1 MNLSETDKKQAKILA
16 GVVAGGLLLYF
27 VFRTKPDSA
36 GGGQYQDPTGNSGYN
51 PGSTAFNAKNV
62 ATVLYDAMKDNGTD
76 EEVII
81 EALKTV
87 NQSQFAQVI
96 AAFGKL
102 NYNTITG
109 NQYNFNPF
117 EVLPKLGLKVW
128 LKEELSAKEY
138 AILKLKYPN
147 QL

>member
-1 MNLSETDKKQAKILA
+1 MNLSETDKKQAKIIA

-36 GGGQYQDPTGNSGYN
+36 GDSQDPTGNSGYI
-51 PGSTAFNAKNV
+51 PGSTAFNAKSV
-62 ATVLYDAMKDNGTD
+62 ATLLYDAMKDVGTD
-76 EEVII
+76 EEVIM

-87 NQSQFAQVI
+87 DQNQFTKVI

-102 NYNTITG
+102 NYNELTG

-117 EVLPKLGLKVW
+117 VTLPKFGLKQW
-128 LKEELSAKEY
+128 LKEELSAKDY
-138 AILKLKYPN
+138 AILKLKYPYA
-147 QL
+147 L